1 MPQTRRRC
9 SLLSVAVL
17 SAALLATT
25 PAQAAPDEGKRACL
39 SDAKALCPA
48 EMRTLS
54 RKRVQACLIARID
67 KTGAVC
73 HATMLKLKAAHD
85 TATAVKH

>member
-1 MPQTRRRC
+1 MSHPRRRS
-9 SLLSVAVL
+9 SLLSLAVL
-17 SAALLATT
+17 GAALIATA

-54 RKRVQACLIARID
+54 RKKVQACLIARMD
-67 KTGAVC
+67 KTSAVC

-85 TATAVKH
+85 TATAVRH